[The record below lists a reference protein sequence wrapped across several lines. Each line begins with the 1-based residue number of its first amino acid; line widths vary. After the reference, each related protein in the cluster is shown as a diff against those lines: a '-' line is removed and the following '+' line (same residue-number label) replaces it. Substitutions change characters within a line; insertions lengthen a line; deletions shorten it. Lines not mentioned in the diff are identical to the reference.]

1 MVASGDG
8 AAWGW
13 VSVILACRRV
23 CQGLRARKHGTPEKM
38 EFIIWGRI
46 SRTVLLS
53 NTNIVSVGRQG
64 SYEGV

>member
-1 MVASGDG
+1 
-8 AAWGW
+8 
-13 VSVILACRRV
+13 
-23 CQGLRARKHGTPEKM
+23 M